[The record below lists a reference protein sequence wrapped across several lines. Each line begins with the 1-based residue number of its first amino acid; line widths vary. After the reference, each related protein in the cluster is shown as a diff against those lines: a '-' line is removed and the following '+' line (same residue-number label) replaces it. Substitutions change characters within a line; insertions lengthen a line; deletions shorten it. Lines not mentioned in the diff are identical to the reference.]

1 MSQLS
6 PLQKLP
12 LHIVKLIVDYVVG
25 SSRLVFDGID
35 KNLQADWA
43 LVKPLRLVC
52 RNFWTIAA
60 PRFLRHMTLDMA
72 SVYDDPHETPIHV
85 GYSLRKTIR
94 SVDIELDEQLVYSG
108 KALDM
113 LALVPLG
120 GCIFPRMHTL
130 SFHFVSDTPD
140 PSEKYTPLDAEIN
153 MDVFVYRIRRMSPM
167 VSEIRVRPKH
177 FDRPLRVT
185 PHFGNLISQLYRITD
200 RINFAN
206 IGDAAVP
213 IELRLWMITNLTH
226 VRLILVD
233 VLRNVGQF
241 IQLMQHNAPTLQSI
255 RVEYRDVDVCGLVLD
270 PAGHCITYPC
280 LLKLKMVESLTSSKQ
295 QHQVIPQDA
304 VPFPSL
310 QRLFTRL
317 YYPFED
323 DMLFRGNSAT
333 LESLDILLCR
343 PSVSML
349 RRCKV
354 FTPNSHPKLQ
364 QVNLVYFD
372 SVLPDS
378 FTTVNDFMRFVL
390 SIAPNAPVRDISGFF
405 GITGLMPALPLLGDH
420 PCIQVLSLT
429 NVPLSFWDIIVVVK
443 SLPLLTDF
451 YAYPQSCE
459 PLPSGI
465 TKAKLPA
472 YVRST
477 YAPLSQRFRCWHLKC
492 YICTNLAVTVRC
504 VLLLALACPNFDYAA
519 IAPSYR
525 VAFMEL
531 MKKAI
536 AAKEFKPYASR
547 LRRLLFL
554 GPQSL

>member
-12 LHIVKLIVDYVVG
+12 LHIVRLIVDYVVG

-52 RNFWTIAA
+52 CNFWTIAA
-60 PRFLRHMTLDMA
+60 PRFLRHMKLDMA

-85 GYSLRKTIR
+85 GYLLRKTIR
-94 SVDIELDEQLVYSG
+94 SVDIELDERLVYSG

-120 GCIFPRMHTL
+120 GCILPQMHTL
-130 SFHFVSDTPD
+130 SFHFVSDAPD

-185 PHFGNLISQLYRITD
+185 PHFGNLISQLYKITD
-200 RINFAN
+200 RIDFAN

-213 IELRLWMITNLTH
+213 IELRLWTITNLTH

-233 VLRNVGQF
+233 VPRNVG
-241 IQLMQHNAPTLQSI
+241 HA
-255 RVEYRDVDVCGLVLD
+255 
-270 PAGHCITYPC
+270 
-280 LLKLKMVESLTSSKQ
+280 
-295 QHQVIPQDA
+295 
-304 VPFPSL
+304 
-310 QRLFTRL
+310 
-317 YYPFED
+317 
-323 DMLFRGNSAT
+323 
-333 LESLDILLCR
+333 
-343 PSVSML
+343 
-349 RRCKV
+349 
-354 FTPNSHPKLQ
+354 
-364 QVNLVYFD
+364 
-372 SVLPDS
+372 LPDS
-378 FTTVNDFMRFVL
+378 FTTVNDIMRFVL

-405 GITGLMPALPLLGDH
+405 GTAGLMPALPLLGDH
-420 PCIQVLSLT
+420 LCIQALSLT
-429 NVPLSFWDIIVVVK
+429 NVPLSFWDVIVVVK
-443 SLPLLTDF
+443 SLPFLTDF

-459 PLPSGI
+459 LLPYGV
-465 TKAKLPA
+465 TKSKLPA

-504 VLLLALACPNFDYAA
+504 VLLLALVCPSFDYAA
-519 IAPSYR
+519 IPPSYC

-547 LRRLLFL
+547 LHRLLFL